1 MELSEN
7 LLAKLVCPKCKG
19 KLEYA
24 RTESRLECE
33 ACRLAYR
40 IDNGVPV
47 LLVDEAEKLK

>member
-19 KLEYA
+19 KLNYV
-24 RTESRLECE
+24 RTEGRLECGT
-33 ACRLAYR
+33 CRLAFR

-47 LLVDEAEKLK
+47 LLIDEAEKLK